1 MKKLERAQLFQR
13 RLAEAMTRGNMT
25 KSELARQIGADRST
39 VSLLLGTN
47 DARLPN
53 AHFAAECAAALNVSS
68 DWLLG
73 LTERP
78 ERSAD
83 IVSATMEMTEAA
95 RSPSDEQIFR
105 WHQEARGYKIRHVP
119 ATMPDLLKS
128 EPVLEF
134 EYSQYMGRTSEQAIT
149 DMRDKLDYLR
159 APETDYEIALP
170 ADVLDSFAAGH
181 GYWSGLTL
189 DVRRDQLVRLRDICE
204 ELYPSLRLYLFDRKM
219 LYSAPLTI
227 FGPLVASIY
236 VGQMHMVFRQRRQI
250 LALGQHFDGLVRGAT
265 IEARAMPALI
275 ERMLKEL

>member
-1 MKKLERAQLFQR
+1 MKKPERAQLFQR
-13 RLAEAMTRGNMT
+13 RLAEAMVRSGMT
-25 KSELARQIGADRST
+25 KSELSRQIGADRST
-39 VSLLLGTN
+39 VSLLLGG
-47 DARLPN
+47 DDSRLPN
-53 AHFAAECAAALNVSS
+53 AHFAAECASALNVSS

-95 RSPSDEQIFR
+95 RSPSDEQIFG

-119 ATMPDLLKS
+119 ATLPDLLKS

-134 EYSQYMGRTSEQAIT
+134 EYSQSMGRTSEQAIA

-159 APETDYEIALP
+159 SPDTDYEIALP
-170 ADVLDSFAAGH
+170 ADELENFASGH
-181 GYWSGLTL
+181 GYWSGL
-189 DVRRDQLVRLRDICE
+189 DVEVRRDQLVRLRDISA

-250 LALGQHFDGLVRGAT
+250 QALGQHFDGLVRGAVA
-265 IEARAMPALI
+265 EARRMPLVI
-275 ERMLKEL
+275 EEMLQRL

>member
-13 RLAEAMTRGNMT
+13 RLAEAMARSNMS
-25 KSELARQIGADRST
+25 KSQLSRHIGADRST
-39 VSLLLGTN
+39 VSLLLSAD

-53 AHFAAECAAALNVSS
+53 AHFAAECAAALNISS

-83 IVSATMEMTEAA
+83 IVSATMEMTEAN

-128 EPVLEF
+128 EAVLEF
-134 EYSQYMGRTSEQAIT
+134 EYSQYMGRTSEQAIA
-149 DMRDKLDYLR
+149 DMRDKLGYLR
-159 APETDYEIALP
+159 APETDYEIAIP
-170 ADVLDSFAAGH
+170 TDVLESFAAGH
-181 GYWSGLTL
+181 GYWAGLGR
-189 DVRRDQLVRLRDICE
+189 DVRRDQLMRLRDICE

-219 LYSAPLTI
+219 LYSAALTI
-227 FGPLVASIY
+227 FGPLVAVIY
-236 VGQMHMVFRQRRQI
+236 VGQMYMVFRQRRQI
-250 LALGQHFDGLVRGAT
+250 QALGQHFDGLIRGAVN
-265 IEARAMPALI
+265 EARQIPAVIDGMIKAL
-275 ERMLKEL
+275 